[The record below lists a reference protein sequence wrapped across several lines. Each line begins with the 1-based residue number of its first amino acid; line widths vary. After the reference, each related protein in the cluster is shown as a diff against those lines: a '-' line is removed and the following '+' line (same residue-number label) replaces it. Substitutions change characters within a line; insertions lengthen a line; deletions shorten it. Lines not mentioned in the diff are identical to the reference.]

1 MNSFLIAFGAAFLF
15 SGGAHALGGLL
26 YYFFEGISRWRHNR
40 YAEKMG
46 YPTLLDVAKRMDS
59 RIKSKMPPFLGGGS

>member
-1 MNSFLIAFGAAFLF
+1 MTNSLLVGVVIATAVVVSYWLTLGLTGLF
-15 SGGAHALGGLL
+15 
-26 YYFFEGISRWRHNR
+26 ERISRWRHNR

-59 RIKSKMPPFLGGGS
+59 RIKSKMPPF

>member
-1 MNSFLIAFGAAFLF
+1 MTNSLLFGVVIATAVAVSFWLTV
-15 SGGAHALGGLL
+15 GLSNV
-26 YYFFEGISRWRHNR
+26 FDSISRWRMNR

-46 YPTLLDVAKRMDS
+46 YPTLLDVAKRMES